1 MISLDDAPELA
12 PYLDE
17 PAQLPGGA
25 PGKVGLLRLRFEQR
39 GERTVLADLF
49 RQAPLLVQR
58 ALHWDPAMP
67 EMACV
72 FIISTSG
79 GMLQGDRYRIDV
91 SLGEGARA
99 HLTTQ
104 AANKIQEMDANHAS
118 QLQRI
123 TLADDAYLEYLPE
136 PTIPYRHSRFV
147 THTSITLPES
157 GTVLY
162 SEILLPGRK
171 HHRDGELFQYDLF
184 SCAVRAARPAG
195 PDLFVEKYVVDPA
208 RFGVD
213 RRGVLGDFHVF
224 GNALLLTAPEPTC
237 RVADRMPPIWDDELP
252 LVAGVSRLPNNAG
265 LSYKVLGRET
275 EPVRAR
281 IQEFCAV
288 ARAETVGRATPSA
301 FTWR

>member
-1 MISLDDAPELA
+1 MIPLDAAPELA

-25 PGKVGLLRLRFEQR
+25 PGKVGLLRLAFEQR
-39 GERTVLADLF
+39 GGRTVLADLF

-58 ALHWDPAMP
+58 ALHWDAAMP

-72 FIISTSG
+72 FVISTSG
-79 GMLQGDRYRIDV
+79 GTLQGDRYRIDV
-91 SLGEGARA
+91 SLGAGAWA
-99 HLTTQ
+99 HVTTQ
-104 AANKIQEMDANHAS
+104 AANKIQAMDANYAT

-123 TLADDAYLEYLPE
+123 SLAEDAYLEFLPE

-147 THTSITLPES
+147 SHTAVSLPTS
-157 GTVLY
+157 ATVLY
-162 SEILLPGRK
+162 ADILLPGRK
-171 HHRDGELFQYDLF
+171 HHRDGEVFRYDLY
-184 SCAVRAARPAG
+184 SCTVRAARPGG
-195 PDLFVEKYVVDPA
+195 PGLFVEKYVVEPA

-213 RRGVLGDFHVF
+213 RRGVLDDLHVF
-224 GNALLLTAPEPTC
+224 GNAVLLTSAARAR
-237 RVADRMPPIWDDELP
+237 RVAEQVPPVWDPDVP
-252 LVAGVSRLPNNAG
+252 LVAGVSRLPNDAG

-288 ARAETVGRATPSA
+288 ARAVTVGRGAPSVFA
-301 FTWR
+301 WR